1 MTDNKKNVKK
11 TVLIPLLFLVI
22 ISIIIY
28 LVTEHFN
35 KAKFVR
41 YPAFG
46 ISLPSKYEI
55 HGIDIS
61 HHQNNIDWDEV
72 KAMKDQNVKIGFCFI
87 KATEGIGRVD
97 NMFRKNWYNSKKS
110 GLPRGAYHF
119 FIGSK
124 SGKAQAANF
133 IETVQLSKG
142 DMPPVLDIEQ
152 ANGATPE
159 QLIQRAKEWLQTV
172 EAYYQVKPVIYTYV
186 DFYEKYLSK
195 GFEEYDLWIAHY
207 LQQDK
212 PRIQRK
218 WIFWQHNEKG
228 RVNGIDALV
237 DCNVFNGDSTDFKEF
252 LIQ

>member
-1 MTDNKKNVKK
+1 MLIIFLNF
-11 TVLIPLLFLVI
+11 LIPNSA
-22 ISIIIY
+22 SIIIY
-28 LVTEHFN
+28 LLTNYFN

-61 HHQNNIDWDEV
+61 HHQNNIDWKDV
-72 KAMKDQNVKIGFCFI
+72 KAMKDQNVKVGFSFI

-119 FIGSK
+119 FISSK

-133 IETVQLSKG
+133 IETVQLDKG

-152 ANGATPE
+152 ANGATPA
-159 QLIQRAKEWLQTV
+159 QITQRAKDWLVTV
-172 EAYYQVKPVIYTYV
+172 E
-186 DFYEKYLSK
+186 
-195 GFEEYDLWIAHY
+195 
-207 LQQDK
+207 
-212 PRIQRK
+212 
-218 WIFWQHNEKG
+218 
-228 RVNGIDALV
+228 
-237 DCNVFNGDSTDFKEF
+237 EF
-252 LIQ
+252 LFYW